1 MPLFFLQH
9 ILQPRFLPSAELTLA
24 PYFNRSCLI
33 QPRVI
38 KIRRYIPP
46 VSSIRYRKIN
56 GSLNNSYYF
65 SIDEKIEFRLE
76 YKETST
82 IHSRLISCIIYDRS
96 QWRKIKTILQIS
108 LVTLHLSSRE
118 KSSVQALKLIVQG
131 RISFFEKRT
140 LAGSRS
146 KGATTNSRKHLVRG
160 TRQPPRQNTVKERI
174 NVIYR
179 REHRLNGRRYRR
191 ESDKK

>member
-9 ILQPRFLPSAELTLA
+9 ILQPRFLPSAKLTLA

-65 SIDEKIEFRLE
+65 SIDEKIKFQVE

-118 KSSVQALKLIVQG
+118 KSLFRPGVKIN
-131 RISFFEKRT
+131 RPREDFIFRKT
-140 LAGSRS
+140 YAG
-146 KGATTNSRKHLVRG
+146 
-160 TRQPPRQNTVKERI
+160 RQPVERRD
-174 NVIYR
+174 NKFTKTPSAWDETTTATKHGQR
-179 REHRLNGRRYRR
+179 TN
-191 ESDKK
+191 